1 MLGKI
6 LSALLYILPA
16 YVANATPVPLAKI
29 LKKKTTPI
37 DGGRFAW
44 DGRRILG
51 DGKSW
56 EGLFSGVAGGTLIG
70 MILYLVGNLG
80 GFRSISEPA
89 VLSVGAM
96 IGDIFGSFIKR
107 RIGLKRGDPAPG
119 LDQLGFLITALITSA
134 AIYGVQYWFD
144 LMTLTCILA
153 ITAIL
158 HLSTNFVAYL
168 LKLKDRPY

>member
-29 LKKKTTPI
+29 LKKTTPI
-37 DGGRFAW
+37 DGRRSAW

-56 EGLFSGVAGGTLIG
+56 EGLFSGIAGGTLIG

-119 LDQLGFLITALITSA
+119 LDQLGFLIIALITSA
-134 AIYGVQYWFD
+134 AIYGVQGWFD
-144 LMTLTCILA
+144 LLTLACILV

>member
-1 MLGKI
+1 
-6 LSALLYILPA
+6 
-16 YVANATPVPLAKI
+16 
-29 LKKKTTPI
+29 
-37 DGGRFAW
+37 
-44 DGRRILG
+44 
-51 DGKSW
+51 
-56 EGLFSGVAGGTLIG
+56 
-70 MILYLVGNLG
+70 
-80 GFRSISEPA
+80 
-89 VLSVGAM
+89 M